1 MSVRIVLGT
10 QWGDEGKGKIVDLLT
25 EEADVVVRYQG
36 GANAGHTVKIDDQ
49 EFILHLIPTGI
60 LHPDK
65 ICIIGNGVVLDL
77 EPFFQEIEEL
87 KSKGISTENRL
98 LVSDRAHLVMPYHK
112 AIEKLNEEKKG
123 DQKIGTTL
131 RGIGPGCLDKVGRT
145 GIRTADLLDEQTFL
159 NKLNLNF
166 KLKNDYLK
174 ELGQEQIDFLKEES
188 KETLAYKDK
197 IRPHLIDSS
206 LFLNQKIKE
215 KNNILFESAQGT
227 LLDIDFGTYPYV
239 TASHPTAGGAC
250 VGSGVG
256 PTLIDEVV
264 GVVKAYTTRVGDGP
278 FPTELKDR
286 SGEILRESGNEF
298 GATTGRPR
306 RCGWLD
312 LVMLRYSVRING
324 INKLAITKLD
334 VLDNLDSI
342 KVCMNYQYRDE
353 EIHEF
358 PGDLDILSNCRP
370 VYQEL
375 PGWKKSTNGL
385 TSYKDLPDN
394 AKKYSDFIEEN
405 LLVPI
410 YLVSTGSRRNQ
421 TIFV

>member
-131 RGIGPGCLDKVGRT
+131 RGIGPACLDKVGRT